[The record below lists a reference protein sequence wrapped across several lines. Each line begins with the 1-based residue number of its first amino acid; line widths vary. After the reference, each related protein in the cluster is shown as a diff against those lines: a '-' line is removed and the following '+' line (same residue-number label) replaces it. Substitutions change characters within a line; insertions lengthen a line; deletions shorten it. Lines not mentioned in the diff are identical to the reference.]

1 MFGLI
6 ELEGLQWNQIY
17 TTKILSLPKLYKK
30 IKIIMVI
37 LTNILRTLD
46 ND

>member
-17 TTKILSLPKLYKK
+17 TTQILSLPKLYKK
-30 IKIIMVI
+30 KKK
-37 LTNILRTLD
+37 LWLY
-46 ND
+46 